1 MGAFMPKLTIT
12 KSEQLYKEAQEYI
25 PGGVIGIR
33 RPLNF
38 VPGEY
43 PIFLERGKGG
53 KVWDVDGNEFIDLLC
68 AYGPIILG
76 HHEEELD
83 DAVAAHMKNGF
94 CFNLAQRWQNELA
107 KKMRELVPCAEQ
119 SFFVKTGSDAT
130 TSAVRLARA
139 YTGRSKILQHGYHG
153 WADWCAPVHGGIP
166 EAVYKD
172 TIPFPYND
180 LDSLEELIADNKDD
194 VAAIMITP
202 LSHELN
208 HPIEKPKAGYLEG
221 VRALAT
227 KNKIVLIFDEVR
239 TGFRV
244 DMGGV
249 QAKHK
254 VTPDLCTMGKA
265 MANGYAIAATMGKRE
280 IMQPMVDGQVFIS
293 STYFPNSLEM
303 VAALKTIEILERE
316 QVPASIWERGKKMM
330 ADLDRAIADTGA
342 KAELS
347 GIPPMWFITFPNIEG
362 GQSKI
367 YRERRIRFFTECIRM
382 GLFMQPY
389 HHAYI
394 AHRHTDEDLNKAV
407 AIIKSSLEIIAKELS

>member
-1 MGAFMPKLTIT
+1 MPKLII
-12 KSEQLYKEAQEYI
+12 SESEKLYQEAQEYI

-43 PIFLERGKGG
+43 PIFLERGEGG
-53 KVWDVDGNEFIDLLC
+53 RVWDPDGNEYIDLLC
-68 AYGPIILG
+68 AYGPVILG
-76 HHEEELD
+76 HHEKELD
-83 DAVAAHMKNGF
+83 DAVSEQMKKGF
-94 CFNLAQRWQNELA
+94 CFNLAQKWQNELA
-107 KKMRELVPCAEQ
+107 KKVIELVPCAEQ
-119 SFFVKTGSDAT
+119 CFFVKTGSDAT
-130 TSAVRLARA
+130 TASVRLARA
-139 YTGRSKILQHGYHG
+139 YTGRNKILQHGYHG
-153 WADWCAPVHGGIP
+153 WGDWCAPVHGGIP

-180 LDSLEELIADNKDD
+180 LGALEKLIDENRDE
-194 VAAIMITP
+194 VAAIIMTP

-208 HPIEKPKAGYLEG
+208 HAIEKPQEGYLEG
-221 VRALAT
+221 VRELAT
-227 KNKIVLIFDEVR
+227 KKKIVLIFDEVR

-249 QAKHK
+249 QAKHN
-254 VTPDLCTMGKA
+254 VTPDMCTMGKG
-265 MANGYAIAATMGKRE
+265 MANGYAIATVMGKKE
-280 IMQPMVDGQVFIS
+280 IMQPMTEGKVFIS

-316 QVPASIWERGKKMM
+316 NALAAIWEKGKSVMEKIEKS
-330 ADLDRAIADTGA
+330 IADTGA

-347 GIPPMWFITFPNIEG
+347 GIPPMWFITFPNVEG
-362 GQSKI
+362 KESKL
-367 YRERRIRFFTECIRM
+367 YRERRIKFFTECIRQ

-394 AHRHTDEDLNKAV
+394 AYRHTEKDLNGACQ
-407 AIIKSSLEIIAKELS
+407 IIHNSLETVAKDLSLT